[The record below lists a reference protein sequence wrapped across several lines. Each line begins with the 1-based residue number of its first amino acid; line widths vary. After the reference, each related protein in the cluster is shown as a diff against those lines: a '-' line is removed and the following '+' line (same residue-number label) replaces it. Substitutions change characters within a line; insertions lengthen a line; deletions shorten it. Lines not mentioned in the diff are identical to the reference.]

1 VARCDAT
8 PAASGPI
15 CCESGPD
22 LSSQR
27 DAVAWHCD
35 SQHHT
40 SRHVDAIMSR
50 PPHRLVY
57 SIDAILGLSA
67 GNAQRSS
74 SSSSSSSSWLSSS
87 SSSSSVGAAG
97 CRRKCRDSNDD
108 ATDPLPNAAAALHRR
123 SPGNNRRLLSG
134 LPWERNFYPHIH
146 PISIPMGSGVL
157 GVYAG
162 IRRIPT
168 SGFFLT
174 VYTHLSDHK

>member
-67 GNAQRSS
+67 GNAQHS

-87 SSSSSVGAAG
+87 SSLSSVGAAG

-108 ATDPLPNAAAALHRR
+108 ATDPLPNAAAALHHR

-134 LPWERNFYPHIH
+134 LPWERNFYPHTH
-146 PISIPMGSGVL
+146 PISIPMGS
-157 GVYAG
+157 
-162 IRRIPT
+162 PT
-168 SGFFLT
+168 GT
-174 VYTHLSDHK
+174 PYPRQT